1 MPGRYGGG
9 MEPPLE
15 GVAEKTGR
23 AVSKDSLK
31 SSFEDF
37 LTAFHS
43 SEAASS
49 LTQGQAPLL
58 VKY

>member
-1 MPGRYGGG
+1 